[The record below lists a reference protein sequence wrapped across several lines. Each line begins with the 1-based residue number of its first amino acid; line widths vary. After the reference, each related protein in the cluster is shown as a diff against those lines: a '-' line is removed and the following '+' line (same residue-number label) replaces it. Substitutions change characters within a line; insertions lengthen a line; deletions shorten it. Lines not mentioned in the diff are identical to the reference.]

1 MIDNFITLLADAL
14 EKDSFD
20 VNMDEQIQELRRMG
34 FFNGF
39 CCLKYDL

>member
-20 VNMDEQIQELRRMG
+20 VNTDDKFREIIE
-34 FFNGF
+34 
-39 CCLKYDL
+39 Y